1 MNDFQNQFFKSISSP
16 LPILGALE
24 SIPGAMF
31 MIKNLD
37 SCYIYMS
44 QALRM
49 AIHVPAGEEVVG
61 KTDFDLF
68 PKIIAE
74 QFRQNDLLVFQNGTP
89 LVNEIHYTGFFN
101 HAPKW
106 SFSSKYPLF
115 DDDHKIIGLVT
126 INTPYGSLLGESAEL
141 NRLLPAIEHV
151 STHYQEPIPI
161 ALLAELSG
169 CSETHFM
176 RTFKKRMKM
185 TAYAF
190 VEQVRMF
197 HAIDAIRHRG
207 TTISTIAKECGF
219 YDHSAFVKRFRKF
232 TGMTPLHYRKEFQAK
247 VDQEGVQVLPRP
259 LG

>member
-1 MNDFQNQFFKSISSP
+1 MNSIQQQFFQSISSP
-16 LPILGALE
+16 MPIFGALE
-24 SIPGAMF
+24 TIPGAMF

-37 SCYIYMS
+37 SRYIYMS

-49 AIHVPAGEEVVG
+49 AIHVPPGEDVVG

-74 QFRQNDLLVFQNGTP
+74 QFRQNDLLVFQNGKP
-89 LVNEIHYTGFFN
+89 LVNEVHYTGFFN

-106 SFSSKYPLF
+106 SFSSKYPMF
-115 DDDHKIIGLVT
+115 DHDNQVAGLIT
-126 INTPYGSLLGESAEL
+126 INTPYTALLGESAEL

-151 STHYQEPIPI
+151 SKHYQEPITI
-161 ALLAELSG
+161 SMLAELSG

-207 TTISTIAKECGF
+207 TSISDIANKCGF

-232 TGMTPLHYRKEFQAK
+232 TGITPLHYRKQFQAE

-259 LG
+259 MG

>member
-49 AIHVPAGEEVVG
+49 AIHVPPGEDVVG

-74 QFRQNDLLVFQNGTP
+74 QFRQNDLLVFQNGKP
-89 LVNEIHYTGFFN
+89 LVNEVHYTGFFN

-106 SFSSKYPLF
+106 SF
-115 DDDHKIIGLVT
+115 
-126 INTPYGSLLGESAEL
+126 
-141 NRLLPAIEHV
+141 
-151 STHYQEPIPI
+151 
-161 ALLAELSG
+161 
-169 CSETHFM
+169 
-176 RTFKKRMKM
+176 
-185 TAYAF
+185 
-190 VEQVRMF
+190 
-197 HAIDAIRHRG
+197 
-207 TTISTIAKECGF
+207 
-219 YDHSAFVKRFRKF
+219 
-232 TGMTPLHYRKEFQAK
+232 
-247 VDQEGVQVLPRP
+247 
-259 LG
+259 